1 MKRYLQSL
9 LWLPCVCLT
18 FIGLQVQAQ
27 TPVALYSFTGTANDL
42 SVNGNNATINGAVF
56 TQDRFG
62 YANSAVLFDGV
73 QGNLVAAN
81 SAATNTA
88 NESISFWI
96 KVTALPATGEAYV
109 LSHGGWQE
117 RWKVS
122 LPSHG
127 KLVYSTKNAAGQNV
141 DMDTDSVSLAP
152 GVWKHVVMTHDGTS
166 NSIYINGVLKRS
178 VAATGALGTTT
189 KPLGMGFDPIDVTNY
204 FKGALDEVTL
214 YGVALTAA
222 QVTALYTTQSTV
234 PTIANARVASYSFN
248 GSGYDSSAYANH
260 GVLTNVAATTDRFG
274 FGSKAYEF
282 NGKTSAIKA
291 SNSAPLNS
299 ASTTISFW
307 VKANALPVTGESF
320 LLSNGGWQER
330 WKISLPG
337 HGKVVF
343 STNNVG
349 TGNSD
354 MDAGDGNALTVG
366 VWKHIVMTHDGT
378 NDKIFIDGVKK
389 NTKAVTG
396 ALKNTVH
403 PLGIGYDPIDGGSFF
418 NGSLDEVQVYNYSLT
433 EAEVTAL
440 YTLQST
446 SPATAT
452 DIVADFNLNGNGTD
466 DSQFGNHATGKAT
479 GVANRFN
486 FGGNAMS
493 FNGTKTDSLIV
504 SNSVAYQSDFAT
516 ISFWIKVTEAPVS
529 GEAYILS
536 QGGWQ
541 DRLKI
546 SLPSHRKIVFSTK
559 NAAGQ
564 NVDMDSDS
572 VPLPVGAWR
581 HVVMVHDGTNN
592 KLFIN
597 GGLKKSVASA
607 GALGKTTRPLG
618 LGYDAIDGGS
628 NFNGSLDDIKLY
640 NRALTDVE
648 VATLYTSQSATPIIA
663 GTLVAHYPFNNDG
676 TDITAYANA
685 ATLTNASPTTD
696 RFGKANKALAVNN
709 SQAKAANSAQQ
720 NSANT
725 TISFWV
731 KVAEVPA
738 SGEVYML
745 SNGGWQERW
754 KISLPNHRKPVFSTK
769 NAAGQNVDMDSD
781 SVPLPIGA
789 WRHVA
794 MTHDGVNNKIF
805 INGLLKKSVTSAGA
819 LGTTTKPLGI
829 GYDPIDSSGFFNG
842 SLDEVQIYNVALSDV
857 EVLAL
862 FNAQNTAPTNTD
874 ILAPS
879 TPLSITAVVAFT
891 NVTLAWLPSTDNV
904 AVTAYNVYKN
914 NTLLMSTPSTT
925 TLLKGLTATT
935 QFTFGVTA
943 IDAAGNE
950 SAMATL
956 RVTTGQEEGRD
967 SIAPTIPTNLT
978 AQVGSNSVQLAWTAS
993 TDARGVVG
1001 YIVFQDGIAID
1012 TAVLSPTVTKFVSG
1026 LTSLTA
1032 YTFEVQAYDAAKNK
1046 SAKAERTV
1054 TTLAPVNTGEPG
1066 LIANY
1071 PFDDNANDAT
1081 PYNNHGTI
1089 GGNPTFITHSPLA
1102 GKAIRFDGNK
1112 DSVLVKNAVQLI
1124 SDYMTIGFWIRVDST
1139 NLADAEAY
1147 VIDFGHWDQRW
1158 KVSLPQHRR
1167 IVYTTNAK
1175 NTLSNNFITDMD
1187 SGDGNDL
1194 SIGIWWHVT
1203 MVHDGTN
1210 NIIYIN
1216 GVETKRVPTTGKLNS
1231 TARPLYFGCNGV
1243 DGGQYFFGAL
1253 DNVKIYN
1260 KAMTAAE
1267 INKLFKTGSTPVD
1280 EQASAALTASVKSI
1294 SPNPAADVL
1303 TIKHVF
1309 TGNEA
1314 ILVRVF
1320 DIAGRQIDAV
1330 SFAKN
1335 QIPANQ
1341 FSINVSG
1348 YTQGVYFLNFV
1359 QDGKSLGALKFVK
1372 N

>member
-1 MKRYLQSL
+1 MKSKLIPL
-9 LWLPCVCLT
+9 LALFCIGLT
-18 FIGLQVQAQ
+18 FIGSQVQAQ
-27 TPVALYSFTGTANDL
+27 TPVAQYSFSGNTNDG
-42 SVNGNNATINGAVF
+42 SANGNNATINGATF

-62 YANSAVLFDGV
+62 YANSAVTVDGL
-73 QGNLVAAN
+73 QGNVVAAN
-81 SAATNTA
+81 IAATNTA
-88 NESISFWI
+88 SESISFWI
-96 KVTALPATGEAYV
+96 KVTALPASGEAYV

-117 RWKVS
+117 RWKIS

-127 KLVYSTKNAAGQNV
+127 KPVFSTKNAAGQNV
-141 DMDTDSVSLAP
+141 DMDSDSVPLPVGA
-152 GVWKHVVMTHDGTS
+152 WRHVVMTHDGAT
-166 NSIYINGVLKRS
+166 NNIYINGVLKKS
-178 VAATGALGTTT
+178 VASIGALGTTT
-189 KPLGMGFDPIDVTNY
+189 KAFGMGYDPIDNGSY
-204 FKGALDEVTL
+204 FNGSLDEVTL
-214 YGVALTAA
+214 YGVALTAV
-222 QVTALYTTQSTV
+222 QVTALYTTQNTA

-260 GVLTNVAATTDRFG
+260 GVLTNVAAITDRFG
-274 FGSKAYEF
+274 FGSKAYQF
-282 NGKTSAIKA
+282 DGKTSAIKA
-291 SNSAPLNS
+291 SNSAPLNA

-330 WKISLPG
+330 WKISLPA

-354 MDAGDGNALTVG
+354 MDAGDENALTVG
-366 VWKHIVMTHDGT
+366 VWKHIVMTHDGA
-378 NDKIFIDGVKK
+378 NDKIFIDGVRKAS
-389 NTKAVTG
+389 KAVTG

-403 PLGIGYDPIDGGSFF
+403 PLGIGYDPIDNGSYF
-418 NGSLDEVQVYNYSLT
+418 NGALDEIQIYNYSLT

-440 YTLQST
+440 FTAQST
-446 SPATAT
+446 SPAVVS
-452 DIVADFNLNGNGTD
+452 DVVADFKLNGNGND
-466 DSQFGNHATGKAT
+466 DSQFANHATGKAT

-486 FGGNAMS
+486 FGSNAMS
-493 FNGTKTDSLIV
+493 FNGTKSDSLIV

-516 ISFWIKVTEAPVS
+516 ISFWINVKALPVS
-529 GEAYILS
+529 GEAYLFS

-541 DRLKI
+541 DRMKI
-546 SLPSHRKIVFSTK
+546 SLPSHGKPVFSTK

-572 VPLPVGAWR
+572 VPLPVGQWR
-581 HVVMVHDGTNN
+581 HVVMVHDGSNN

-607 GALGKTTRPLG
+607 GALGKTTKPFG
-618 LGYDAIDGGS
+618 IGYDAIDGGS

-648 VATLYTSQSATPIIA
+648 VAALYATQSVTSII
-663 GTLVAHYPFNNDG
+663 GTTLVAHYPFNNDG
-676 TDITAYANA
+676 ADITAYANA

-709 SQAKAANSAQQ
+709 SQAKAANSAQL
-720 NSANT
+720 NGVNT
-725 TISFWV
+725 SISFWV
-731 KVAEVPA
+731 KVAALPA
-738 SGEVYML
+738 SGEAFLL
-745 SNGGWQERW
+745 SHGGWQERW
-754 KISLPNHRKPVFSTK
+754 KISLPSHGKPVFSTK

-781 SVPLPIGA
+781 SVPLPVGA
-789 WRHVA
+789 WRHVV

-805 INGLLKKSVTSAGA
+805 INGLLKKSVTSVGA
-819 LGTTTKPLGI
+819 LGTTTKPFGI

-842 SLDEVQIYNVALSDV
+842 SLDEVQVYVVALTDA

-862 FNAQNTAPTNTD
+862 FNAQNVAPANTD

-879 TPLSITAVVAFT
+879 TPLSIKATVAFT

-904 AVTAYNVYKN
+904 GVTAYNVYRN
-914 NTLLMSTPSTT
+914 NALVLSTPSTT
-925 TLLKGLTATT
+925 TLLRGLTPTT
-935 QFTFGVTA
+935 RFTFGVTA

-950 SAMATL
+950 SAMASL
-956 RVTTGQEEGRD
+956 QATTGQDEARD
-967 SIAPTIPTNLT
+967 SIAPSVPTNLT
-978 AQVGSNSVQLAWTAS
+978 AQIGSNSVQLAWVAS

-1001 YIVFQDGIAID
+1001 YIIFQDGVTID
-1012 TAVLSPTVTKFVSG
+1012 TVLSPTLTKFVSG
-1026 LTSLTA
+1026 LASSTPYS
-1032 YTFEVQAYDAAKNK
+1032 FEVLAYDAAKNK
-1046 SAKAERTV
+1046 SAKVEKPV

-1081 PYNNHGTI
+1081 PYINHGTI
-1089 GGNPTFITHSPLA
+1089 GGNPTFVVHTGLA
-1102 GKAIRFDGNK
+1102 GKAIKFDGNK

-1124 SDYMTIGFWIRVDST
+1124 SDFATIGFWIRVDST

-1158 KVSLPQHRR
+1158 KISLPQHRR
-1167 IVYTTNAK
+1167 IVFTTNAK
-1175 NTLSNNFITDMD
+1175 NVLSNNFITDMD

-1194 SIGIWWHVT
+1194 TIGIWWHVT
-1203 MVHDGTN
+1203 MVHDGVN
-1210 NIIYIN
+1210 NIIYVN

-1243 DGGQYFFGAL
+1243 EGGQYFFGAL
-1253 DNVKIYN
+1253 DNVKLYN

-1267 INKLFKTGSTPVD
+1267 INKLFRTGSTPVD
-1280 EQASAALTASVKSI
+1280 EAASEVLKATVKSI
-1294 SPNPAADVL
+1294 SPNPVLDVL
-1303 TIKHVF
+1303 AVKHTF
-1309 TGNEA
+1309 TGNEE

-1320 DIAGRQIDAV
+1320 DLLGRQVDAIR
-1330 SFAKN
+1330 FAKN
-1335 QIPANQ
+1335 AMPTGQ
-1341 FSINVSG
+1341 FTINTSA
-1348 YTQGVYFLNFV
+1348 YQQGTYFLNFV
-1359 QDGKSLGALKFVK
+1359 QDGKSLGAMKFVK

>member
-1 MKRYLQSL
+1 MKLYLRSRLWLSSL
-9 LWLPCVCLT
+9 LLT
-18 FIGLQVQAQ
+18 FMGLQVQAQ
-27 TPVALYSFTGTANDL
+27 TPVAQYLFTGNANDL
-42 SVNGNNATINGAVF
+42 SVTGNNAVINGATF

-62 YANSAVLFDGV
+62 FANSAVLFDGAQSGLIAPNV
-73 QGNLVAAN
+73 
-81 SAATNTA
+81 AATNTA
-88 NESISFWI
+88 SESISFWI
-96 KVTALPATGEAYV
+96 KVTALPVTGEAYV

-117 RWKVS
+117 RWKIS

-127 KLVYSTKNAAGQNV
+127 KPVFSTKNAAGVNV
-141 DMDTDSVSLAP
+141 DMDSDSVPLP
-152 GVWKHVVMTHDGTS
+152 VGVWRHVVMTHDGIS
-166 NSIYINGVLKRS
+166 NSIYINGVLKKS
-178 VAATGALGTTT
+178 VAAAGALGTTT
-189 KPLGMGFDPIDVTNY
+189 KPLGMGYDPIDVTNY
-204 FKGALDEVTL
+204 FKGALDDVTL
-214 YGVALTAA
+214 YSVALTAT
-222 QVTALYTTQSTV
+222 QVAALYATQSAV

-248 GSGYDSSAYANH
+248 SSGFDSSAYANH
-260 GVLTNVAATTDRFG
+260 ATLTNVKATTDRFG

-282 NGKTSAIKA
+282 NGTSSAIKA
-291 SNSAPLNS
+291 SNSLPLNS
-299 ASTTISFW
+299 ANTTISFW
-307 VKANALPVTGESF
+307 VKVNALPVTGEAF

-330 WKISLPG
+330 WKISLPA
-337 HGKVVF
+337 HGKPVF

-354 MDAGDGNALTVG
+354 MDSGDGNALPVD
-366 VWKHIVMTHDGT
+366 VWKHVVMTHDGA

-389 NTKAVTG
+389 ASKAVTG
-396 ALKNTVH
+396 ALKNTVQ

-418 NGSLDEVQVYNYSLT
+418 NGALDEVQVYNYSLT

-440 YTLQST
+440 YTAQSL
-446 SPATAT
+446 SPAVVT
-452 DIVADFNLNGNGTD
+452 DFVADYKLNGNGND

-479 GVANRFN
+479 AVANRFN
-486 FGGNAMS
+486 FGSNAVS
-493 FNGTKTDSLIV
+493 FNGTRSDSLIA
-504 SNSVAYQSDFAT
+504 SNSVTYQSDYTT
-516 ISFWIKVTEAPVS
+516 ISFWIKVTALPVS
-529 GEAYILS
+529 GEAYVMS
-536 QGGWQ
+536 HGGWQ
-541 DRLKI
+541 ERWKI
-546 SLPSHRKIVFSTK
+546 SLPSHGKPVFSTK
-559 NAAGQ
+559 NAAGM

-597 GGLKKSVASA
+597 GALKKSVTAA
-607 GALGKTTRPLG
+607 GALGKTTKPFG
-618 LGYDAIDGGS
+618 IGYDPINGGS

-640 NRALTDVE
+640 NRALTDLE
-648 VATLYTSQSATPIIA
+648 VAALYTSQSVAPVIT
-663 GTLVAHYPFNNDG
+663 GTLVAYYPFNNDG
-676 TDITAYANA
+676 ADITPYANA
-685 ATLTNASPTTD
+685 ATLTNATPTTD

-709 SQAKAANSAQQ
+709 SQVKAANSPQQ

-731 KVAEVPA
+731 KVAALPA
-738 SGEVYML
+738 TGEVYLL

-754 KISLPNHRKPVFSTK
+754 KISLPSHGKPVFSTK
-769 NAAGQNVDMDSD
+769 NAAGVNVDMDSD
-781 SVPLPIGA
+781 SVPLPVGV
-789 WRHVA
+789 WRHVV
-794 MTHDGVNNKIF
+794 MTHDGTSNKIF
-805 INGLLKKSVTSAGA
+805 INGLLKKSVASAGA

-842 SLDEVQIYNVALSDV
+842 ALDEVQLYNVALTDA

-862 FNAQNTAPTNTD
+862 YTAQNTAPAATD
-874 ILAPS
+874 TQAPS
-879 TPLSITAVVAFT
+879 TPLSLSATVAFT

-904 AVTAYNVYKN
+904 GVTAYNVYRN
-914 NTLLMSTPSTT
+914 NTLLLSTPATT
-925 TLLKGLTATT
+925 AVIRGLAATT

-956 RVTTGQEEGRD
+956 KVTTGQDEARD
-967 SIAPTIPTNLT
+967 SIAPSVPGNLT

-1001 YIVFQDGIAID
+1001 YIIFQDGVTID
-1012 TAVLSPTVTKFVSG
+1012 TVLSPTLTKFVSG

-1032 YTFEVQAYDAAKNK
+1032 YTFEVQAFDAAKNK
-1046 SAKAERTV
+1046 SAKAEKTV

-1066 LIANY
+1066 LVASY

-1089 GGNPTFITHSPLA
+1089 GGNPTFITRAGLA

-1124 SDYMTIGFWIRVDST
+1124 SDFATIGFWIRVDST

-1167 IVYTTNAK
+1167 IVFTTNSK
-1175 NTLSNNFITDMD
+1175 NTLSNNFIVDMD

-1203 MVHDGTN
+1203 MVHDGIN

-1216 GVETKRVPTTGKLNS
+1216 GIETKRVPAVGKLNS
-1231 TARPLYFGCNGV
+1231 TARPLFFGNNGV

-1253 DNVKIYN
+1253 DNVKLYN
-1260 KAMTAAE
+1260 KALTAAE
-1267 INKLFKTGSTPVD
+1267 VNKLFRTGTTPVD
-1280 EQASAALTASVKSI
+1280 EQASEALKVAVKSI
-1294 SPNPAADVL
+1294 SPNPTADVL
-1303 TIKHVF
+1303 NIKHAF

-1320 DIAGRQIDAV
+1320 DLAGREIDAV
-1330 SFAKN
+1330 NFGKT
-1335 QIPANQ
+1335 QIPTGQ
-1341 FSINVSG
+1341 FSINVSK
-1348 YTQGVYFLNFV
+1348 YPQGTYLLNFV

>member
-1 MKRYLQSL
+1 MKSYLRSL
-9 LWLPCVCLT
+9 LWLPCLCLT

-27 TPVALYSFTGTANDL
+27 TPVAQYSFTGNANDL
-42 SVNGNNATINGAVF
+42 SATGNNAAINGATF

-73 QGNLVAAN
+73 QGNLTAAN
-81 SAATNTA
+81 VAATNTA

-117 RWKVS
+117 RWKIS

-127 KLVYSTKNAAGQNV
+127 KPVFSTKNAAGQNV
-141 DMDTDSVSLAP
+141 DMDSDSVPLP
-152 GVWKHVVMTHDGTS
+152 VGVWKHVVMTHDGTS
-166 NSIYINGVLKRS
+166 NSIYINGVLKKS
-178 VAATGALGTTT
+178 VASTGALGTTT
-189 KPLGMGFDPIDVTNY
+189 KPLGMGFDPIDNGSY
-204 FKGALDEVTL
+204 FNGALDEVTL
-214 YGVALTAA
+214 YGVALTAT
-222 QVTALYTTQSTV
+222 QVTALYTAQNTAPV
-234 PTIANARVASYSFN
+234 IANARVAAYSFN

-260 GVLTNVAATTDRFG
+260 ATLKNVKATTDRFG
-274 FGSKAYEF
+274 FGSKAYDF
-282 NGKTSAIKA
+282 NGTSSAVKA
-291 SNSAPLNS
+291 ANSAPLNS
-299 ASTTISFW
+299 ANTTISFW
-307 VKANALPVTGESF
+307 VKVNALPVTGEAF

-330 WKISLPG
+330 WKISLPA
-337 HGKVVF
+337 HGKPVF

-354 MDAGDGNALTVG
+354 MDSGDGNALAVG
-366 VWKHIVMTHDGT
+366 VWKHVVMTHDGT

-389 NTKAVTG
+389 ASKAVTG
-396 ALKNTVH
+396 ALKSTVH
-403 PLGIGYDPIDGGSFF
+403 PLGIGYDPIDNGSFF

-452 DIVADFNLNGNGTD
+452 DIVADFKLNGNGND

-479 GVANRFN
+479 AVANRFN

-493 FNGTKTDSLIV
+493 LNGTKTDSLIA

-516 ISFWIKVTEAPVS
+516 ISFWIKVTALPVT

-541 DRLKI
+541 ERWKI
-546 SLPSHRKIVFSTK
+546 SLPSHGKPVFSTK

-581 HVVMVHDGTNN
+581 HVVMTHDGVNN

-597 GGLKKSVASA
+597 GGLKKSVAA
-607 GALGKTTRPLG
+607 TGALGKTKYPLG

-648 VATLYTSQSATPIIA
+648 VAALYTAQSATPVIT
-663 GTLVAHYPFNNDG
+663 GTLVASYPFNNSGADV
-676 TDITAYANA
+676 TAYANT

-709 SQAKAANSAQQ
+709 SQAKAANSAQL

-731 KVAEVPA
+731 KPTALPA
-738 SGEVYML
+738 SGEVFLL

-754 KISLPNHRKPVFSTK
+754 KISLPSHGKPVFSTK

-781 SVPLPIGA
+781 SVPLPVGA
-789 WRHVA
+789 WRHVV

-805 INGLLKKSVTSAGA
+805 INGLLKKSVAAAGA

-862 FNAQNTAPTNTD
+862 FNAQNVAPANTD
-874 ILAPS
+874 IIAPS
-879 TPLSITAVVAFT
+879 TPLSITGTVAFT

-904 AVTAYNVYKN
+904 GVTAYNVYKN
-914 NTLLMSTPSTT
+914 NALVLSTPSTT
-925 TLLKGLTATT
+925 TLLKGLAATT

-956 RVTTGQEEGRD
+956 KVTTGQDEARD

-1001 YIVFQDGIAID
+1001 YIIFQDGVTID
-1012 TAVLSPTVTKFVSG
+1012 TVLAPTLTKFVSG

-1032 YTFEVQAYDAAKNK
+1032 YTFEVLAYDAAKNK
-1046 SAKAERTV
+1046 SAKAEKTV

-1081 PYNNHGTI
+1081 PYANHGTI
-1089 GGNPTFITHSPLA
+1089 GGNPTFITHTGQS
-1102 GKAIRFDGNK
+1102 GKAIKFDGNK
-1112 DSVLVKNAVQLI
+1112 DSVLVRNAVQLI

-1158 KVSLPQHRR
+1158 KISLPQHRR

-1175 NTLSNNFITDMD
+1175 NALSNNFITDMD

-1210 NIIYIN
+1210 NIIYVN

-1231 TARPLYFGCNGV
+1231 TARPLFFGCNGV
-1243 DGGQYFFGAL
+1243 EGGQYFFGTL
-1253 DNVKIYN
+1253 DNVKLYN

-1267 INKLFKTGSTPVD
+1267 INKLFRTGSTPVD
-1280 EQASAALTASVKSI
+1280 EAASAALAAAIKSI
-1294 SPNPAADVL
+1294 SPNPVSDVL
-1303 TIKHVF
+1303 TIKHAF
-1309 TGNEA
+1309 TGNEE

-1320 DIAGRQIDAV
+1320 DVVGRQVDAV
-1330 SFAKN
+1330 RFAKN
-1335 QIPANQ
+1335 AMPAGQ
-1341 FSINVSG
+1341 FTLNTSQ
-1348 YTQGVYFLNFV
+1348 YQQGTYFLNFV
-1359 QDGKSLGALKFVK
+1359 QDGKSLGAMKFVK

>member
-1 MKRYLQSL
+1 
-9 LWLPCVCLT
+9 
-18 FIGLQVQAQ
+18 
-27 TPVALYSFTGTANDL
+27 
-42 SVNGNNATINGAVF
+42 
-56 TQDRFG
+56 
-62 YANSAVLFDGV
+62 
-73 QGNLVAAN
+73 
-81 SAATNTA
+81 
-88 NESISFWI
+88 
-96 KVTALPATGEAYV
+96 
-109 LSHGGWQE
+109 
-117 RWKVS
+117 
-122 LPSHG
+122 
-127 KLVYSTKNAAGQNV
+127 
-141 DMDTDSVSLAP
+141 
-152 GVWKHVVMTHDGTS
+152 
-166 NSIYINGVLKRS
+166 
-178 VAATGALGTTT
+178 
-189 KPLGMGFDPIDVTNY
+189 
-204 FKGALDEVTL
+204 
-214 YGVALTAA
+214 
-222 QVTALYTTQSTV
+222 
-234 PTIANARVASYSFN
+234 
-248 GSGYDSSAYANH
+248 
-260 GVLTNVAATTDRFG
+260 
-274 FGSKAYEF
+274 
-282 NGKTSAIKA
+282 
-291 SNSAPLNS
+291 
-299 ASTTISFW
+299 
-307 VKANALPVTGESF
+307 
-320 LLSNGGWQER
+320 
-330 WKISLPG
+330 
-337 HGKVVF
+337 
-343 STNNVG
+343 
-349 TGNSD
+349 
-354 MDAGDGNALTVG
+354 
-366 VWKHIVMTHDGT
+366 
-378 NDKIFIDGVKK
+378 
-389 NTKAVTG
+389 
-396 ALKNTVH
+396 
-403 PLGIGYDPIDGGSFF
+403 
-418 NGSLDEVQVYNYSLT
+418 
-433 EAEVTAL
+433 
-440 YTLQST
+440 
-446 SPATAT
+446 
-452 DIVADFNLNGNGTD
+452 
-466 DSQFGNHATGKAT
+466 
-479 GVANRFN
+479 
-486 FGGNAMS
+486 
-493 FNGTKTDSLIV
+493 
-504 SNSVAYQSDFAT
+504 
-516 ISFWIKVTEAPVS
+516 
-529 GEAYILS
+529 
-536 QGGWQ
+536 
-541 DRLKI
+541 
-546 SLPSHRKIVFSTK
+546 
-559 NAAGQ
+559 
-564 NVDMDSDS
+564 
-572 VPLPVGAWR
+572 
-581 HVVMVHDGTNN
+581 
-592 KLFIN
+592 
-597 GGLKKSVASA
+597 
-607 GALGKTTRPLG
+607 
-618 LGYDAIDGGS
+618 
-628 NFNGSLDDIKLY
+628 
-640 NRALTDVE
+640 
-648 VATLYTSQSATPIIA
+648 
-663 GTLVAHYPFNNDG
+663 
-676 TDITAYANA
+676 
-685 ATLTNASPTTD
+685 
-696 RFGKANKALAVNN
+696 
-709 SQAKAANSAQQ
+709 
-720 NSANT
+720 
-725 TISFWV
+725 
-731 KVAEVPA
+731 
-738 SGEVYML
+738 
-745 SNGGWQERW
+745 
-754 KISLPNHRKPVFSTK
+754 
-769 NAAGQNVDMDSD
+769 
-781 SVPLPIGA
+781 
-789 WRHVA
+789 
-794 MTHDGVNNKIF
+794 
-805 INGLLKKSVTSAGA
+805 
-819 LGTTTKPLGI
+819 
-829 GYDPIDSSGFFNG
+829 
-842 SLDEVQIYNVALSDV
+842 
-857 EVLAL
+857 
-862 FNAQNTAPTNTD
+862 
-874 ILAPS
+874 
-879 TPLSITAVVAFT
+879 
-891 NVTLAWLPSTDNV
+891 
-904 AVTAYNVYKN
+904 
-914 NTLLMSTPSTT
+914 MSTPSTT